1 MNETF
6 KTFKTLNR
14 FAQFKTLSEKL
25 RTGRQKG
32 MNLNRFRLQTT

>member
-1 MNETF
+1 MNMF
-6 KTFKTLNR
+6 KTSKTFNR
-14 FAQFKTLSEKL
+14 FAQFKPFPEKL